1 MPTIV
6 DPTTDHAA
14 AALPDSLG
22 IAVDD
27 VAALRGA
34 VLILARRL
42 RHQQAGDELSPSE
55 AAVMGRVGRAG
66 PMTPGQLAKSEHV
79 QPPSMTKIIERLEAR
94 GFLRR
99 TPDPTD
105 RRQVLV
111 SRTDTGNDFVEQ
123 SRAVRTA
130 WLTQQVSKLEPDD
143 QRAIVAATAALTRLA
158 EIA

>member
-1 MPTIV
+1 MTSVALTI
-6 DPTTDHAA
+6 DPATCDPG
-14 AALPDSLG
+14 L
-22 IAVDD
+22 AVVPMEDI
-27 VAALRGA
+27 AALRGA

-55 AAVMGRVGRAG
+55 SAVMGRVGRAG

-99 TPDPTD
+99 SPDPGD

-111 SRTDTGNDFVEQ
+111 SRTEAGDDFVER

-130 WLTQQVSKLEPDD
+130 WLTQQVGKLGADD
-143 QRAIVAATAALTRLA
+143 QRSIAAAATALTRLA
-158 EIA
+158 ELA

>member
-1 MPTIV
+1 MTTKVAEQGRV
-6 DPTTDHAA
+6 DGTEAPVV
-14 AALPDSLG
+14 
-22 IAVDD
+22 AVEDI
-27 VAALRGA
+27 AALRGA

-79 QPPSMTKIIERLEAR
+79 QPPSMTRIIERLEAR
-94 GFLRR
+94 GFLLR
-99 TPDPTD
+99 TPDPHD

-111 SRTDTGNDFVEQ
+111 SRTEAGNHFVER

-143 QRAIVAATAALTRLA
+143 QRLIAAAAVALTRLA
-158 EIA
+158 EQE

>member
-1 MPTIV
+1 MTTKAV
-6 DPTTDHAA
+6 DRAGSSVSEA
-14 AALPDSLG
+14 SV
-22 IAVDD
+22 IAVED

-66 PMTPGQLAKSEHV
+66 PMTPGQLARSEHV
-79 QPPSMTKIIERLEAR
+79 QPPSMTRIIERLETR

-99 TPDPTD
+99 TPDPHD

-111 SRTDTGNDFVEQ
+111 SRTEAGNEFVER

-130 WLTQQVSKLEPDD
+130 WLTGQVAKLEPDD
-143 QRAIVAATAALTRLA
+143 QRLISAAAAALTRLA
-158 EIA
+158 EQE

>member
-1 MPTIV
+1 M
-6 DPTTDHAA
+6 TTKVAA
-14 AALPDSLG
+14 RAGSADVPG
-22 IAVDD
+22 VPVEQ

-79 QPPSMTKIIERLEAR
+79 QPPSMTRIIERLEAR
-94 GFLRR
+94 GFLLR

-111 SRTDTGNDFVEQ
+111 SRTEAGNDFVER

-130 WLTQQVSKLEPDD
+130 WLTQQVSKLEPED
-143 QRAIVAATAALTRLA
+143 QRVLAAAAAALTRLA
-158 EIA
+158 ELA